1 MFGGVVDAQRRIALL
16 RRRDDVETA
25 RADGDFRRVR
35 TLGDVGHGVG
45 ENVLLRVAGEA
56 VNHREVALSD
66 PRGRDFEMPLGFV
79 GHVVGRIGRG
89 FVVPAGIDAE
99 QREVARVAGPYPV
112 VGVAAELADRRGRGG
127 HQTHVVELLVD
138 EQELLVAVIH
148 LLHGGLVALAFGL
161 CLADD
166 LLLRLA
172 CGQPVGHLLHADEEF
187 HVELLVGQ
195 LLGARHG
202 PESVGQVVVLD
213 ARMRLYGVV
222 TAVVVG
228 QQQSFGRDQLARAAA
243 VEQHHGV
250 FHRSLVDRIDVFGRE
265 PETFGAH
272 VVDALRNQAWKPHAL
287 VGRGRECE
295 KRTDEGKQC
304 AFHYCRNFSN
314 ST

>member
-1 MFGGVVDAQRRIALL
+1 MRNSEKSPVWR
-16 RRRDDVETA
+16 
-25 RADGDFRRVR
+25 
-35 TLGDVGHGVG
+35 GH
-45 ENVLLRVAGEA
+45 
-56 VNHREVALSD
+56 
-66 PRGRDFEMPLGFV
+66 
-79 GHVVGRIGRG
+79 
-89 FVVPAGIDAE
+89 
-99 QREVARVAGPYPV
+99 PV

-161 CLADD
+161 GPADD

-265 PETFGAH
+265 PETFCAH
-272 VVDALRNQAWKPHAL
+272 VVDALRNQAWEPHAL